1 MFQVDAG
8 RSVGVDPHESRT
20 RFGAQTSGVVADHLD
35 NLLGEHLLPLRPRQG
50 DEDAPHLLAVDAAG
64 QPVVVEVVPLLDQA
78 ALLGAMR
85 HAGRAARLS
94 TQDLAQAYRGGAD
107 CFAADLAAFRETVPA
122 TSLLST
128 TVNGGSR
135 LLLVC
140 SEVAEGMEDAIEF
153 LLQPGWQVEVLQVGV
168 VQGPDGRRIVEVS
181 PVTRTTP
188 SRRAMEPAVRSA
200 PRGLRPVSSVRS
212 DTTPHVPAAHAQQWA
227 PAPPQASTAVPG
239 APAAAG
245 RPPRRPP
252 TIVAPPFAV
261 RLVGTVPDAPDD
273 EDDDTSEHPT
283 VERVNAERLNAE
295 RVDAERLNAERLTS
309 ERPSAEALP
318 YAFTGVAPPVGAR
331 PDARL
336 VRLAADLGEPVALV
350 WSRRRRGECFE
361 AALHPDGF
369 IELPDGSR
377 HTDPDTAAV
386 AASCSSGPVD
396 GWNVWRIDSPWGR
409 TLEEACGP

>member
-1 MFQVDAG
+1 MFQVEPG
-8 RSVGVDPHESRT
+8 RSVGVDPHQSPT
-20 RFGAQTSGVVADHLD
+20 RFGAQTGVVPDHLD

-64 QPVVVEVVPLLDQA
+64 QPVVVEVVALLDQA

-107 CFAADLAAFRETVPA
+107 CFAADLEAFRETVPA

-188 SRRAMEPAVRSA
+188 SRRAMEPAVRLHA
-200 PRGLRPVSSVRS
+200 PRGLRPVPSVRT
-212 DTTPHVPAAHAQQWA
+212 DVAPHVAAG
-227 PAPPQASTAVPG
+227 PAPRPTSAAVPSALV
-239 APAAAG
+239 APVT
-245 RPPRRPP
+245 PPRRPP

-261 RLVGTVPDAPDD
+261 RLVGTAQDPPDD
-273 EDDDTSEHPT
+273 DESRTSD
-283 VERVNAERLNAE
+283 RR
-295 RVDAERLNAERLTS
+295 
-309 ERPSAEALP
+309 SAEVLP
-318 YAFTGVAPPVGAR
+318 YAFTGVAPLVGAR

-386 AASCSSGPVD
+386 AASCSSAGVD
-396 GWNVWRIDSPWGR
+396 GWSVWRIDSPWGR